1 MRAGVAARII
11 AGVALGAAIVVV
23 ALVVLGGGSD
33 YTLRADFQ
41 DASGLVS
48 GDSVLIGPAQA
59 GTITAI
65 GLTDTGAARVTLKL
79 NGDVGTLHQGTVAK
93 IAEDSLSGIASKYVL
108 LEPGPPEAPPIAS
121 GGLIGVQRTRSE
133 VNLDALFNTLD
144 PQTRTGLKGLIRGE
158 AASLKG
164 SGQKAN
170 QALKYLAPGL
180 QATSDVTAELA
191 RDQPTFDHLV
201 VQGAETMKAL
211 ASRSQQLT
219 QLISNTSTATGA
231 IASQS
236 QALTQALT
244 LFPGTLRRSTTTLAG
259 LNGTLDS
266 LDPLVAASK
275 PAVRRLPVFAAR
287 LEPAA
292 DGGDTD
298 RRRAQLADPQSGRH
312 R

>member
-1 MRAGVAARII
+1 MAR
-11 AGVALGAAIVVV
+11 
-23 ALVVLGGGSD
+23 
-33 YTLRADFQ
+33 
-41 DASGLVS
+41 
-48 GDSVLIGPAQA
+48 
-59 GTITAI
+59 
-65 GLTDTGAARVTLKL
+65 
-79 NGDVGTLHQGTVAK
+79 

-108 LEPGPPEAPPIAS
+108 LEPGPRSAAPIAS

-144 PQTRTGLKGLIRGE
+144 PQTRNGLRGLIRGE

-219 QLISNTSTATGA
+219 QLIANTSTATGRSPA
-231 IASQS
+231 RA
-236 QALTQALT
+236 
-244 LFPGTLRRSTTTLAG
+244 RRS
-259 LNGTLDS
+259 
-266 LDPLVAASK
+266 P
-275 PAVRRLPVFAAR
+275 RR
-287 LEPAA
+287 
-292 DGGDTD
+292 
-298 RRRAQLADPQSGRH
+298 
-312 R
+312 